1 MLSIVKSHS
10 KSFVYK
16 NRTQSSKFTD
26 TVKFTVPD
34 LTVNGERLGCEQTA
48 TPHLIVAA
56 SAYIIREMLAAQGF
70 APIRRNHREQRRL
83 AQGLFMLIEPRSAD
97 QDGHAP
103 YATVLDGFIEL
114 GRFLRQRASP
124 E

>member
-1 MLSIVKSHS
+1 M
-10 KSFVYK
+10 
-16 NRTQSSKFTD
+16 
-26 TVKFTVPD
+26 
-34 LTVNGERLGCEQTA
+34 NGERLGCEQTA
-48 TPHLIVAA
+48 ISPHRRCERL
-56 SAYIIREMLAAQGF
+56 YIIREMLAAQGI

-114 GRFLRQRASP
+114 GRFLRQRAST